1 MIAFQENE
9 AGAITGFVFDGL
21 PFMSARTL
29 PSYETAN
36 VNFALLGLSLLIFL
50 AVVLRRWYQRR
61 EIAVLYGPDRTAF
74 NASFYA
80 SLIHLLTLTAGAVVV
95 SIVASDLINGF
106 PLVFKLWL
114 IMPLISTLA
123 SIYLLFRTV
132 SVWKQKLFTGVW
144 ARIRFTFV
152 ALAALF
158 MAWFYYFWNILGFQY
173 MV

>member
-1 MIAFQENE
+1 MVQ
-9 AGAITGFVFDGL
+9 
-21 PFMSARTL
+21 SARKL

-36 VNFALLGLSLLIFL
+36 FNFALLGLSLLIFL

-61 EIAVLYGPDRTAF
+61 EIALLYGPDRAAF

-80 SLIHLLTLTAGAVVV
+80 SLIHLVTLAAGAVVV

-114 IMPLISTLA
+114 IMPIISTLA

-132 SVWKQKLFTGVW
+132 SVWKQKMFTGVW